1 MKTYSRGERGDE
13 PLERKDDTVLG
24 QRNWV
29 GEAEGVGGGAGMIR
43 GVPDT
48 KRPGHGQWH
57 AMGRLTR
64 VSSPN

>member
-29 GEAEGVGGGAGMIR
+29 GEAEGVGGGAGMIDQR
-43 GVPDT
+43 GARH
-48 KRPGHGQWH
+48 KEARPWPVARDGQINQSF
-57 AMGRLTR
+57 L
-64 VSSPN
+64 P